1 MNVHHLELFYYVA
14 KHEGITEAVR
24 RMPYGIQQPA
34 VSGQML
40 DLEGELGVKLFQ
52 RRPFVLTPA
61 GEELYTYVYPFFSR
75 MEEVRGRVRGEGIEH
90 LRLAASTSVLAN
102 HLPNVLEN
110 MKADFPKLRLTL
122 REAHSPSAETALL
135 KQEAD
140 IAVSLLH
147 GKLPSGIRSEKLIE
161 APLILLAP
169 KAWGTR
175 SFDEICEPALKGD
188 FRITEPLIS
197 LLADETVARLFQKGI
212 ADLGLSWIPEIE
224 VTTLEMVVSY
234 VSKGL
239 GYGVSVAI
247 PSVDL
252 PDDVCIIPLKNFTP
266 LVLGLLWVGELPYPA
281 EKFREAALEYAVK
294 LRRLGVS
301 ENKTKTVV
309 KKKTKTKK
317 SAKESAKKKK

>member
-52 RRPFVLTPA
+52 RRPFALTPA

-75 MEEVRGRVRGEGIEH
+75 MDEVQCRVKGEGVDH
-90 LRLAASTSVLAN
+90 LRLAASSAILAN
-102 HLPNVLEN
+102 HLPNVLEK
-110 MKADFPKLRLTL
+110 MKVEFPNLRLTL
-122 REAHSPSAETALL
+122 REAHSPTAETSLL

-147 GKLPSGIRSEKLIE
+147 GRLPSAIRSEKLIE

-169 KAWGTR
+169 AKWEADT
-175 SFDEICEPALKGD
+175 FEKICEPAFKGD
-188 FRITEPLIS
+188 FRIRDPLIS
-197 LLADETVARLFQKGI
+197 LLPDETVARLFQAGI
-212 ADLGLSWIPEIE
+212 SELGLCWTPQME
-224 VTTLEMVVSY
+224 VSTLELVQTY
-234 VSKGL
+234 VERGL

-247 PSVDL
+247 PAVEL
-252 PDDVCIIPLKNFTP
+252 PPSIQVIPLEGFPP
-266 LVLGLLWVGELPYPA
+266 LAVGLLSIGELPIPA
-281 EKFREAALEYAVK
+281 KKFREAAIEYTIELANTARTRATAK
-294 LRRLGVS
+294 A
-301 ENKTKTVV
+301 
-309 KKKTKTKK
+309 KKKTSGGKQKR
-317 SAKESAKKKK
+317 